1 MSGFACAASPA
12 VIAAALGLSL
22 AIGAIAVPAIWR
34 RGPGRRG
41 RRLTALGAALLGL
54 LGLMAQP
61 RGAIRADGSGRAVLL
76 TPDEAEGGDAL
87 AGQGEGSGNHFLW
100 VAHPGASST
109 GRGAAAGRDDSAGR
123 ADGAGRDDGASRHDG
138 AGRDDDTDREHNVGE
153 ERGTGREHS
162 VGEEHSVGRER
173 GAGWEN
179 GAGWQ
184 NSAGWEVLADARS
197 LWRREPWLRRLEVR
211 GYGLDAAD
219 FAGFAGTIDRFAPP
233 ALPAGVMAAL
243 WPRRVPLGAP
253 LAVQLRAAPATA
265 GRVDLIGPG
274 GVEAGA
280 DAAAARHGATLTVRP
295 KAAGRL
301 LYRLVV
307 RDAAG
312 GEIAGEPLDVAV
324 EPSPPP
330 RVLALFAAPSFEN
343 RALLRFLAGAGVPFA
358 ANLEL
363 TRGRAHVETSWPPAF
378 GPPPS
383 TAPPLGAATTLAR
396 CDVLLLDG
404 RAWKALSPG
413 ERAAVAA
420 AVESGL
426 GVLLFDA
433 DPAQDEEDGFPV
445 RSRPLAGAPG
455 VAVPAAPAA
464 AAQAERPAAPPTST
478 AAAQARTPVAPP
490 PSTAAASAGT
500 SMAPAT
506 STAAAA
512 PRASGASGTA
522 AGREAR
528 LAWPGQE
535 PLSALTLPSR
545 EITPAAGEEPLI
557 SSLEG
562 HVVAAR
568 LRRGHGVV
576 ALSVVEESF
585 PWALGA
591 DRQSYEAFWAR
602 LLGAV
607 ARADAA
613 PTFVLPGG
621 PILVDRPLDVTLL
634 SPTPPGG
641 RAPRVDLLEGEST
654 SPLPLFA
661 VGPGRFASRLWPRH
675 EGWLRLVSTDGA
687 SAWLHAAGPRSWR
700 TWQKAERIAATTARA
715 AQPAAAGPDQPASSP
730 RPWPR
735 LPLYL
740 LFLAGVSWLWFEERA
755 LS

>member
-1 MSGFACAASPA
+1 MSGFACAATPA
-12 VIAAALGLSL
+12 VLAAALGMSL
-22 AIGAIAVPAIWR
+22 AIGAIALPAIWR

-41 RRLTALGAALLGL
+41 RRLAALAAALLGL
-54 LGLMAQP
+54 LGLVAQP
-61 RGAIRADGSGRAVLL
+61 RGAIPAAGSGRAVLL
-76 TPDEAEGGDAL
+76 TPDEAEGGNAA
-87 AGQGEGSGNHFLW
+87 AGQGEGSGNHSLR
-100 VAHPGASST
+100 VAHSDASGTNRGTAT
-109 GRGAAAGRDDSAGR
+109 GRD
-123 ADGAGRDDGASRHDG
+123 DGAGRDD
-138 AGRDDDTDREHNVGE
+138 
-153 ERGTGREHS
+153 GTGREHS
-162 VGEEHSVGRER
+162 VGEEPGAGRER
-173 GAGWEN
+173 GVGREHGVSWEH
-179 GAGWQ
+179 GAGGEEDAAWEHG
-184 NSAGWEVLADARS
+184 AGWEVLPDART

-219 FAGFAGTIDRFAPP
+219 FAGFTGAIDRFAPP

-253 LAVQLRAAPATA
+253 LWVQLRAAPATA

-280 DAAAARHGATLTVRP
+280 DAAAARRGATLTVRP

-301 LYRLVV
+301 LYRLVA

-324 EPSPPP
+324 EPAQPP

-343 RALLRFLAGAGVPFA
+343 RALLRFLAGAGVPFVA
-358 ANLEL
+358 SLEL
-363 TRGRAHVETSWPPAF
+363 TRGRAHVEASWPPAF

-383 TAPPLGAATTLAR
+383 TAPPLGAATALAR
-396 CDVLLLDG
+396 CDVLLVDG

-420 AVESGL
+420 AVASGL

-433 DPAQDEEDGFPV
+433 DPAQGEEDGFPV
-445 RSRPLAGAPG
+445 RSRSLAGAPG
-455 VAVPAAPAA
+455 VAATGAPAAQAGTSAAPAI
-464 AAQAERPAAPPTST
+464 
-478 AAAQARTPVAPP
+478 
-490 PSTAAASAGT
+490 STAAASAGT

-506 STAAAA
+506 STAPAASE
-512 PRASGASGTA
+512 ASGASGTA

-545 EITPAAGEEPLI
+545 EIAPAAGEEPLI

-568 LRRGHGVV
+568 RRRGRGAV

-613 PTFVLPGG
+613 PSFVLPGG

-634 SPTPPGG
+634 SPTPAGG
-641 RAPRVDLLEGEST
+641 KAPRVELLEGEST

-700 TWQKAERIAATTARA
+700 TWQKAERIAATAATAARA
-715 AQPAAAGPDQPASSP
+715 AQPAAAEPDQPGSTL

-735 LPLYL
+735 LPFYL
-740 LFLAGVSWLWFEERA
+740 LFLAGAGWLWFEERVRTSHPPERA
-755 LS
+755 I